1 MKKVLVASDCL
12 LSVLEKQEPNYAPVA
27 YILSWAKRMKLRV
40 FFSSFGLHTI
50 YLRIREE
57 RKENDAVGV
66 LQKLS
71 ELGKIAYPDEKTFK
85 KVLQAPRNEFE
96 MDIEL
101 QVAIDS
107 HMDFFVTNKISEIKS
122 NKINV
127 VNADQLLSAIV

>member
-1 MKKVLVASDCL
+1 MRLK
-12 LSVLEKQEPNYAPVA
+12 
-27 YILSWAKRMKLRV
+27 V

-50 YLRIREE
+50 YLRIRED